1 VPVEGVRPERLFIG
15 VPITSPARA
24 AIASALPGN
33 LPGKLV
39 LPAKWHFT
47 LRFLGATTSDA
58 RDAIVD
64 RLSTSKLGA
73 PFRVRFGELGAF
85 PNPGRARIL
94 WLGLT
99 HGGERLSELA
109 AIAEDAARSAGFA
122 PESRPFTPHLTLS
135 RIDPPQNTRAL
146 LAQMPRCQ
154 IEMQVS
160 DLVLYRSRLGG
171 GSPATYEEVT
181 SFALSSAGLQTTAK
195 DKHLRYEGRS
205 R

>member
-1 VPVEGVRPERLFIG
+1 MPAEGVRPERLFIG
-15 VPITSPARA
+15 VPLTSRARA
-24 AIASALPGN
+24 AIASALPDN

-64 RLSTSKLGA
+64 SLSAAKLGS
-73 PFRVRFGELGAF
+73 PFRLRFGELGAF

-94 WLGLT
+94 WLGLKS
-99 HGGERLSELA
+99 GAERLSQLA

-122 PESRPFTPHLTLS
+122 PEARPFTPHLTLS
-135 RIDPPQNTRAL
+135 RIDPPQNIRTL
-146 LAQMPRCQ
+146 LAQKHRYE
-154 IEMQVS
+154 IEMEVG

-171 GSPATYEEVT
+171 GAPASYEEVT
-181 SFALSSAGLQTTAK
+181 SFALSAAGLRTTAE
-195 DKHLRYEGRS
+195 DEHLRYDGRS